1 MGREPAKLPEFI
13 NVGRIVAAWGLKG
26 EVKVQVATDFPERF
40 APGNVLYLNRCPLEI
55 ERSRTYKGLLLVK
68 FAAVD
73 SIEDASK
80 LIKQDLAVPVSMLRR
95 LPEGEYYTFQLIGL
109 DVQNTGG
116 RHLGRIEDIVTTES
130 NDVYVVKSERGEMLI
145 PAIEDVVK
153 RIDLERGVVIIEEI
167 EGL

>member
-73 SIEDASK
+73 SIEDAS
-80 LIKQDLAVPVSMLRR
+80 
-95 LPEGEYYTFQLIGL
+95 
-109 DVQNTGG
+109 
-116 RHLGRIEDIVTTES
+116 
-130 NDVYVVKSERGEMLI
+130 
-145 PAIEDVVK
+145 
-153 RIDLERGVVIIEEI
+153 
-167 EGL
+167 